1 MALPRSCLPTFAA
14 VAWKQA
20 RRTRWRGALVEKEE
34 RMRKLVHAAGA
45 VAVALALG
53 FGGQQVLAAP
63 AQAQMAERACTSST
77 CGTACFKKGYTH
89 WACWN
94 GVCQCSYGPPP

>member
-1 MALPRSCLPTFAA
+1 
-14 VAWKQA
+14 VK
-20 RRTRWRGALVEKEE
+20 EEE

-45 VAVALALG
+45 AAVALALG

-77 CGTACFKKGYTH
+77 CGTACFNKGYTH

-94 GVCQCSYGPPP
+94 GVCQCSYGPTP